1 MGTRYAGPV
10 SPLGDGPF
18 LFICRAMPSFKPGV
32 SIKTHLMV
40 AAALWSGVGLFL
52 FSRGALILLEDSAY
66 FVVLAGIVAG
76 TLKSLVVLDKTAA
89 KNVRRILQFGE
100 STCIGGVYSWKTW
113 LLVVCM
119 IVGGRLLRH
128 SSLPSAVVGVLY
140 VAVGWALLFSSRK
153 AWKEWCG

>member
-1 MGTRYAGPV
+1 MT
-10 SPLGDGPF
+10 
-18 LFICRAMPSFKPGV
+18 IFKPGV

-52 FSRGALILLEDSAY
+52 CSRGILILLEDAGY
-66 FVVLAGIVAG
+66 FVVLAAILVG

-89 KNVRRILQFGE
+89 KNIRRILQFQE

-128 SSLPSAVVGVLY
+128 SSLPPALVGGLY
-140 VAVGWALLFSSRK
+140 VAVGWALLFSSRI
-153 AWKEWCG
+153 AWKEWSGGLGAPSND